1 MNDKVSVMSLVGH
14 RVVLVLPHLR
24 FKKVWTKKGAKFMIE
39 KDILREAIYEAGVEK
54 LFTSGV
60 LYIED
65 MDFKIELGLE
75 AEGTTKPTQIIP
87 VDEKYLNRILKLMP
101 IQEMKQAIGA
111 MTEEQ
116 KRELV
121 RFATEQKDAQMDR
134 LSIVKELTGSDV
146 FKMIEIKRQM
156 EEE

>member
-14 RVVLVLPHLR
+14 RVVLILPHLR

-39 KDILREAIYEAGVEK
+39 KDILREAIYDAGVEK

-101 IQEMKQAIGA
+101 VQEMKQAIGA

-121 RFATEQKDAQMDR
+121 RFAVDQKDAQMDR

>member
-39 KDILREAIYEAGVEK
+39 KDILREAIYDAGVEK

-101 IQEMKQAIGA
+101 VQEMKQAIGA

-121 RFATEQKDAQMDR
+121 RFAVDQKDAQMDR

>member
-14 RVVLVLPHLR
+14 RVVLILPHLR

-39 KDILREAIYEAGVEK
+39 KDILREAIYDAGVEK

-101 IQEMKQAIGA
+101 VQEMKQAIGA

-121 RFATEQKDAQMDR
+121 RFAIEQKDAQMDR

>member
-101 IQEMKQAIGA
+101 IQEMRQAIGA

>member
-39 KDILREAIYEAGVEK
+39 KDILREAIYDAGVEK

-101 IQEMKQAIGA
+101 VQEMKQAIGA

-121 RFATEQKDAQMDR
+121 RFAVEQKDAQMDR